1 MRRFKKSVQKLETII
16 GNESTVTGELN
27 IKGTWRVDG
36 IIEGDIFADWV
47 IVGETG
53 RIHGNVKSRG
63 MVVGGRVEGN
73 IDGSEIVELK
83 GKGQVVGEIC
93 TAKLAMSEG
102 ALFDGH
108 SSMKKAIFLED
119 NPEGKGKLKSL
130 MPSSNAS

>member
-1 MRRFKKSVQKLETII
+1 MFKKSVQKLETII
-16 GNESTVTGELN
+16 GNESTITGELN
-27 IKGTWRVDG
+27 IKGTLRIDG
-36 IIEGDIFADWV
+36 IIEGDVFADWV

-73 IDGSEIVELK
+73 IDASEIVELK
-83 GKGQVVGEIC
+83 GKGEVNGEIC
-93 TAKLAMSEG
+93 TVKLAMSEG

-108 SSMKKAIFLED
+108 STMKKAASPQD
-119 NPEGKGKLKSL
+119 DSGVKGKLKSL